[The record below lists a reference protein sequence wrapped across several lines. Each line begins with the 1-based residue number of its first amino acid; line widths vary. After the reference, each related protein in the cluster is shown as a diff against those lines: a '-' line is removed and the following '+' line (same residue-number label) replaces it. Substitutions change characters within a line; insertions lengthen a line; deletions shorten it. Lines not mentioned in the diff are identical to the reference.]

1 MINLFLPFLFLSI
14 ISLLISVNF
23 KINLNKSYLISILSI
38 PILILFIGN
47 FVSLYWAIY
56 VILIIGLIFLIINKN
71 YKKIFLVSFFGEL
84 FIFFIIYFLVIIY
97 TTNLFLHKFDEFSE
111 YGIVSK
117 LIFFE
122 EELMNNIF
130 NIFAKGSPHKINIM
144 GYLNYFFLKT
154 SFLEF
159 REQILYIGQNTLNI
173 IIIKNLIGFISGN
186 IKKIIFFLIL
196 FFLSFVLSTGFDKI
210 YLDTTAALLISLII
224 TTQLQDKNN
233 SKYFIIFLSMI
244 FLFCLKTSAT
254 IIFLGI
260 SSMFIFYYLFE
271 KNYKIISFYLLLIL
285 STYIIEKFYSYDFYL
300 SKKQT
305 NINTE
310 KAYLHNLSYSLT
322 YKKKIDNIK
331 NFNSNNFFS
340 QTNYLYLKK
349 NFSDLAEKGIYH
361 SSTFLVFNKIF
372 QKLNINFKLIEIPL
386 ILFFWIFLLILL
398 IKIINIEN
406 KFKLILFINI
416 YILFIFF
423 YWLII
428 LYWSLHSNLVN
439 EDFTIETS
447 WQRHLGAII
456 LGVLLYLIIVLFQ
469 KNMIGPKH
477 ILIILIF
484 LSVISKPNSIRNFFP
499 KEFIM
504 KDAFWLQRYE
514 QRVEIKKLSNFINNN
529 VEKYSVLF
537 VDTNNKDAYF
547 LPILNYELID
557 KNLINIDLKS
567 WEKFYND
574 FFIKH
579 PLINNLENL
588 YILFNKSN
596 NENILNL
603 IKSTDYKIIHR
614 RNFDHQ
620 YSIYKISLT

>member
-23 KINLNKSYLISILSI
+23 KINLNKSYLISILII

-56 VILIIGLIFLIINKN
+56 VILIISLIFLIINKN
-71 YKKIFLVSFFGEL
+71 YKKIFFVSFFGEL

-97 TTNLFLHKFDEFSE
+97 TKNLFLHKFDEFSE

-117 LIFFE
+117 LIFSE
-122 EELMNNIF
+122 EELMINIF

-244 FLFCLKTSAT
+244 FLFCLKTSTT

-300 SKKQT
+300 NKKQT

-310 KAYLHNLSYSLT
+310 KTYLNNLSHNLN
-322 YKKKIDNIK
+322 YKKKIDSLK
-331 NFNSNNFFS
+331 NLNRNKLFS

-361 SSTFLVFNKIF
+361 SSTFLIFNKIF
-372 QKLNINFKLIEIPL
+372 QKLNINLKLIEIPL

-428 LYWSLHSNLVN
+428 LYWSLYSNLVN
-439 EDFTIETS
+439 EDFSIETS

-469 KNMIGPKH
+469 KNVIRPKH

-504 KDAFWLQRYE
+504 KDTFWLQRYE

-537 VDTNNKDAYF
+537 DYANNKSPYF
-547 LPILNYELID
+547 HPILNYELID
-557 KNLINIDLKS
+557 KNLINIDLKF
-567 WEKFYND
+567 WEKFYNV
-574 FFIKH
+574 FVNKH
-579 PLINNLENL
+579 PFLNDLENF

-603 IKSTDYKIIHR
+603 INSTDYKIIHR
-614 RNFDHQ
+614 RDFDHQ